1 MNFFQQELRKIVGP
15 RYPDATYIGRVCYV
29 YLSARRRAKIQI
41 VSWGKAN
48 VYNAIQLSILDCCD
62 KKLDSM
68 VLRFNDAIG
77 YVRCSNPYV
86 QRHGLTSWLMMAGQH
101 GLYIIQLSGTIK
113 SLQKRSMHTFVCF
126 RLKSEIQIR
135 NGLSPPCYKKSQRP
149 YTMTASVFLCAAS

>member
-1 MNFFQQELRKIVGP
+1 MNFFQQELRKIVDP

-86 QRHGLTSWLMMAGQH
+86 QRHGPYILVDDGRAAWSVYHPTQRDYQKLTEAVYA
-101 GLYIIQLSGTIK
+101 YI
-113 SLQKRSMHTFVCF
+113 R
-126 RLKSEIQIR
+126 
-135 NGLSPPCYKKSQRP
+135 
-149 YTMTASVFLCAAS
+149 VFQTEERDTDKEWTQSTLL

>member
-29 YLSARRRAKIQI
+29 YLSVRRRAKIQI

-48 VYNAIQLSILDCCD
+48 VYNAIQLWIVAIKSWTAWFFVLMMQSDMCD
-62 KKLDSM
+62 AVIPM
-68 VLRFNDAIG
+68 CRG
-77 YVRCSNPYV
+77 M
-86 QRHGLTSWLMMAGQH
+86 GLTSWLMMAGQH
-101 GLYIIQLSGTIK
+101 GLYIIQRSGTIK

-135 NGLSPPCYKKSQRP
+135 NGLSPLCYKKSQRP
-149 YTMTASVFLCAAS
+149 YTLTASVSLCAAS